1 MFGFNEVRAGLN
13 RSCTPLHWSA
23 IRGKLEACTV
33 LVQAGK
39 KDDLMVTDNIGYTP
53 AQLASD
59 NNHRQVAFFL
69 GNARKLYEKRYVGTF
84 GRLSKLGL
92 APALLCNIC
101 STFDLYQFSH
111 YRSISAFCAIAVLH
125 SCPSATPETLSVH
138 CLRQHL
144 TVRKMIKRR
153 FYKQEHGDKD
163 VPSDSSS
170 SSSDSELDAE
180 ASVDTE
186 DDDNNMV
193 MESKKKDEPSLSSS
207 GYESEDS
214 SANEVN
220 LDSSGSPTNDDDSG
234 YENAKR
240 AINGSHLSAYNNFDM
255 GIAQSTDADNDAM
268 TNNALD
274 CVLKSKSVFKCK
286 LCPRIVCLTEE
297 TLKAHLKSKRHAR
310 SEKLLKEGRLKMML
324 NSDGEIEE
332 LEEDGQTHQERHA
345 ATLALAES
353 NKNSTKDSRKNKG
366 RQRQRKRLKKKTSD
380 DLMSM
385 NTKKPVKRSAKKR
398 RKSDP

>member
-1 MFGFNEVRAGLN
+1 
-13 RSCTPLHWSA
+13 
-23 IRGKLEACTV
+23 
-33 LVQAGK
+33 
-39 KDDLMVTDNIGYTP
+39 
-53 AQLASD
+53 
-59 NNHRQVAFFL
+59 
-69 GNARKLYEKRYVGTF
+69 
-84 GRLSKLGL
+84 
-92 APALLCNIC
+92 
-101 STFDLYQFSH
+101 
-111 YRSISAFCAIAVLH
+111 
-125 SCPSATPETLSVH
+125 
-138 CLRQHL
+138 
-144 TVRKMIKRR
+144 MIKRR

-163 VPSDSSS
+163 VASDSS

-186 DDDNNMV
+186 QEDDDDNNMV
-193 MESKKKDEPSLSSS
+193 VESKKNNQPSSSSS

-220 LDSSGSPTNDDDSG
+220 LDSSGLNSPTNDDDSG
-234 YENAKR
+234 DENYKS
-240 AINGSHLSAYNNFDM
+240 AISGAHLSAENRFDM
-255 GIAQSTDADNDAM
+255 TKPQSTEADNDAM
-268 TNNALD
+268 KNDVLD

-332 LEEDGQTHQERHA
+332 LEEDGETHQERHA

-353 NKNSTKDSRKNKG
+353 NKNGTKDSKKSKG

-380 DLMSM
+380 DLVPT
-385 NTKKPVKRSAKKR
+385 NTKKSVKRSAKKS
-398 RKSDP
+398 RKSDT

>member
-1 MFGFNEVRAGLN
+1 
-13 RSCTPLHWSA
+13 
-23 IRGKLEACTV
+23 
-33 LVQAGK
+33 
-39 KDDLMVTDNIGYTP
+39 
-53 AQLASD
+53 
-59 NNHRQVAFFL
+59 
-69 GNARKLYEKRYVGTF
+69 
-84 GRLSKLGL
+84 
-92 APALLCNIC
+92 
-101 STFDLYQFSH
+101 
-111 YRSISAFCAIAVLH
+111 
-125 SCPSATPETLSVH
+125 
-138 CLRQHL
+138 
-144 TVRKMIKRR
+144 MIKRR

-170 SSSDSELDAE
+170 SSSDSDLDAE
-180 ASVDTE
+180 ASVDTEEE

-193 MESKKKDEPSLSSS
+193 MESKNKDEPSSSSS

-220 LDSSGSPTNDDDSG
+220 LDSSGLSSPTNDDDSE

-240 AINGSHLSAYNNFDM
+240 AISGSHLSAYNNFDM

-353 NKNSTKDSRKNKG
+353 NKNSTKDTRKDRG

-380 DLMSM
+380 DLMST